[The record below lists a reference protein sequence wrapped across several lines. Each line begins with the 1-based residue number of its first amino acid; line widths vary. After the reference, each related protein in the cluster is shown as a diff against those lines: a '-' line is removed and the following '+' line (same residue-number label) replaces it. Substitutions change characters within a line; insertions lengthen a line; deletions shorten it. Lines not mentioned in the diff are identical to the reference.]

1 MAVIVIIIT
10 AIRTVNLKFIF
21 FIIFIITSYTILHFS
36 LFFVRWTMQRYV
48 EVATLQKKW
57 DILQRF
63 VMNGRNSESKETSL
77 LGLCRVVTDKDDSQ
91 WTKQ

>member
-1 MAVIVIIIT
+1 
-10 AIRTVNLKFIF
+10 
-21 FIIFIITSYTILHFS
+21 
-36 LFFVRWTMQRYV
+36 MQRYV